1 MIAVSD
7 PTALAAHADDWDALL
22 ARSASNRPCLAPF
35 WLLAWWRVFGDKQGR
50 RLAALLVY
58 DGERLVGLAPFL
70 RRIAWHRR
78 AIPFRRVELLATGEK
93 DEDEIMSDY
102 LGLVAERGYE
112 DDVAGLV
119 ATRVTEGALGRCDEV
134 VLAALDGDDPMA
146 TIFRRA
152 LERVGMRTEEVEST
166 PSPYVRL
173 PATWEAYLSGTSRS
187 GRYFVN
193 RSLRDFERWAGTESD
208 VVRVKTLDDLEEGKR
223 ILVGLHQQRWQ
234 AQGRAGVFA
243 SRLFSS
249 FHDAVLP
256 ALLARNALD
265 LCWLRVRGAPV
276 AVAYNIV
283 WDNKV
288 LFYQG
293 GRTLEV
299 PDGVRPGIVLHVRAM
314 QAAIAAGRTEYD
326 FLPGASQ
333 YKMQLATATRSVLRL
348 RAARAPLR
356 DLACVALERGLAYLR
371 DRRARAAAPAP

>member
-1 MIAVSD
+1 MVIGAAS
-7 PTALAAHADDWDALL
+7 ALAGHADAWDALL

-35 WLLAWWRVFGDKQGR
+35 WLLAWWKVFGDKQGR
-50 RLAALLVY
+50 RLSALLVY

-70 RRIAWHRR
+70 RRLAWHRQV
-78 AIPFRRVELLATGEK
+78 IPFRRVELLATGEK

-102 LGLVAERGYE
+102 LGVIAERGYE
-112 DDVAGLV
+112 EDVAGLIAGRV
-119 ATRVTEGALGRCDEV
+119 AQGGLGACDEV
-134 VLAALDGDDPMA
+134 VLAAVDGDDPM
-146 TIFRRA
+146 TPIFRRA
-152 LERVGMRTEEVEST
+152 LARVGMRVEETGST

-173 PATWEAYLSGTSRS
+173 PATWEDYLAGTSRS

-193 RSLRDFERWAGTESD
+193 RSLRDFERWAGADSE
-208 VVRVKTLDDLEEGKR
+208 VVRVKTPADLEEGKR

-234 AQGRAGVFA
+234 AQGQAGVFA

-299 PDGVRPGIVLHVRAM
+299 PDGVRPGIVLHVRAI
-314 QAAIAAGRTEYD
+314 QAAIAAGRSEYD
-326 FLPGASQ
+326 FLAGASQ

-348 RAARAPLR
+348 RAARTPLR
-356 DLACVALERGLAYLR
+356 DFASASLERALSYLR
-371 DRRARAAAPAP
+371 ARRARAAAPRS